1 MQLQGRPI
9 SAAVAAEVSGT
20 DIARPSGVGNAGP
33 STNGKTRDL
42 QKEADI
48 LRWRLL
54 HYRHKFDHV
63 VQQANAS
70 LPVVGAM
77 AVAQYAVELKQ
88 SKVFLQ
94 WRDIITIHSLRA
106 EFWVA
111 AMAVVAEEESKIAAR
126 RAEASSRANY
136 QEWLNGGPALGLGRQ
151 HRMSRTSIGWVPT
164 KVGTSKPLEIDAE
177 MDDTDGLSLEE
188 LDAVTRHE
196 CSIVSPLDAQQLAE
210 GEADGWGGIWK
221 VGAEDD
227 GTLANLRACDD
238 LDIPAELLMAELVW
252 SLMSFPNGT
261 GLGWDRVHPKALLR
275 ADPQW
280 IAALLKLLIRCEAT
294 GQWPQVIELV
304 IICLLPKP
312 DGGFRP
318 IGLLPVLPRIWM
330 RSRRN
335 ATQLWERRN
344 NKSYLYAGEGKGAQ
358 VAAWQQS
365 ARAEAATRFKAA
377 YAQGLLDLV
386 KAFDSVPF
394 RILVREA
401 KKLGYSLRIL
411 RLSLLTYTMPR
422 SLRVGMVFSRLLVAR
437 CGITAGSGTACTEM
451 RVLMI
456 HVVDAARL
464 EYQLVIP
471 TLYVDDLSAEITASR
486 QAVHDMLVGYLR
498 LVCRMIEE
506 MGMEVSR
513 TKSVCTASYPKL
525 GRGIAAEL
533 TEYGITYVDRA
544 KSLGAGLGGGTRRN
558 TIVQRKRLTAL
569 QARIASFRKLRAM
582 AIDTAKLLR
591 TGGNSGLNYDAA
603 ITGVPPTTLH
613 QQRITCAIIQSPV
626 AGWSGQDVDLALIIA
641 DGSASGTTDPVFG
654 AHLVPIGTWATA
666 IWERWLPIALLDGS
680 IADAKAKAVRSPRP
694 WAVATGPATV
704 FVLTAARLD
713 WTVHSATSVTTDEGT
728 RLTLHIDPPAVVK
741 IECKRAVQRWRWR
754 NVQRKFPSLCLGNL
768 RGVGPT
774 CRAYGSCSGHAKI
787 RTDGTITSVVP

>member
-1 MQLQGRPI
+1 
-9 SAAVAAEVSGT
+9 
-20 DIARPSGVGNAGP
+20 
-33 STNGKTRDL
+33 
-42 QKEADI
+42 
-48 LRWRLL
+48 
-54 HYRHKFDHV
+54 
-63 VQQANAS
+63 
-70 LPVVGAM
+70 
-77 AVAQYAVELKQ
+77 
-88 SKVFLQ
+88 
-94 WRDIITIHSLRA
+94 
-106 EFWVA
+106 
-111 AMAVVAEEESKIAAR
+111 
-126 RAEASSRANY
+126 
-136 QEWLNGGPALGLGRQ
+136 
-151 HRMSRTSIGWVPT
+151 
-164 KVGTSKPLEIDAE
+164 
-177 MDDTDGLSLEE
+177 
-188 LDAVTRHE
+188 
-196 CSIVSPLDAQQLAE
+196 
-210 GEADGWGGIWK
+210 

-252 SLMSFPNGT
+252 SLMSFPSGT

-486 QAVHDMLVGYLR
+486 QAVHDMLVGFLR

-513 TKSVCTASYPKL
+513 TKSVCTASDPKL

-558 TIVQRKRLTAL
+558 AIVQRKRLTAL

-591 TGGNSGLNYDAA
+591 AGGNSGLNYNAA
-603 ITGVPPTTLH
+603 ITGVPPPRSTSSE
-613 QQRITCAIIQSPV
+613 SPV
-626 AGWSGQDVDLALIIA
+626 
-641 DGSASGTTDPVFG
+641 
-654 AHLVPIGTWATA
+654 
-666 IWERWLPIALLDGS
+666 
-680 IADAKAKAVRSPRP
+680 RSSSRP
-694 WAVATGPATV
+694 WLGGPGRTSTSHSSSLTGPPRERPIPFSGPTWFPLAHGPPPSGSDGCRSRCS
-704 FVLTAARLD
+704 TAASPMRKPKPFGHLGHGR
-713 WTVHSATSVTTDEGT
+713 WPLGRPRCSSSRRPGSTGPCTVPH
-728 RLTLHIDPPAVVK
+728 
-741 IECKRAVQRWRWR
+741 
-754 NVQRKFPSLCLGNL
+754 PSL
-768 RGVGPT
+768 PT
-774 CRAYGSCSGHAKI
+774 KARDSPCTLIHR
-787 RTDGTITSVVP
+787 PW